1 MKGYQRMVDLWNQ
14 YAEDHPG
21 ASPYDLKSLKD
32 FVKDIAFGIDG
43 VEDNSNPAEGT
54 VMVYWKQFMAG
65 WRRENDAI
73 PKNTTLSFIKYEL
86 PEILKTEGKE
96 IVKNKRPRRFGTQNH
111 FLHLGRQLWGNDWV
125 VYDKPATRVYDWADL
140 LAIVCSSARV
150 GEYIE
155 STCRA
160 GSGRGLY
167 YRNVTFGVF
176 LNEHG
181 NAEFAVQLVR
191 DAKGMTD
198 APDKRPEHSLYEGLG
213 PMPLICNPM
222 LPILA
227 ILIATKAFKDYE
239 TIEDLLDIQPSEGEM
254 IHLQWKESVLDLPFF
269 KSMSA
274 RGTPGKIETATAF
287 SKRLRLLGFR
297 AGYPRPP
304 TIHDFRAEGL
314 YWIDKL
320 YTVAQRMKH
329 AGQKDPNTYNNHY
342 QPNNSGT
349 DGQGSYF
356 GLDVRSIANDLFRGL
371 TLARNPQLLQSL
383 PAEKQEEFQ
392 NSSEFSKIENELAAL
407 RGRRDTDSIT
417 RRRNLYAE
425 RRRLTEKE
433 VRKYQ
438 KAQTL
443 HPSREDRSLQ
453 CYHRCIFD
461 RVRFLMPE
469 RDRLASTLFD
479 THALRSPTGLSA
491 LRDMVA
497 LCEKDAEV
505 EFRPGLEP
513 GKCHC

>member
-1 MKGYQRMVDLWNQ
+1 MPRKKSAKEFFRRGKEKGSENCTEGIDGSIVHKKPTDKVLGEYRRMRDLWNQ
-14 YAEDHPG
+14 YVEDHPDT
-21 ASPYDLKSLKD
+21 SPYHLRSLKD
-32 FVKDIAFGIDG
+32 FVKDIVFGIDG
-43 VEDNSNPAEGT
+43 AEDDPDPAQGT

-73 PKNTTLSFIKYEL
+73 PRNTTLSV
-86 PEILKTEGKE
+86 TN
-96 IVKNKRPRRFGTQNH
+96 NKRPRRFGTKNH
-111 FLHLGRQLWGNDWV
+111 FVHLGRQLWGNDWV
-125 VYDKPATRVYDWADL
+125 VYDNPATRVYDWADFL
-140 LAIVCSSARV
+140 SIVCSSARI

-167 YRNVTFGVF
+167 YKVNVTFGVF
-176 LNEHG
+176 LNEHK

-191 DAKGMTD
+191 DAKGMTN

-227 ILIATKAFKDYE
+227 ILIATKAFRDYE
-239 TIEDLLDIQPSEGEM
+239 TIEDLLDIQPSEREM
-254 IHLQWKESVLDLPFF
+254 VHLQWKESVCDLPFF

-274 RGTPGKIETATAF
+274 RGAPRKIETATAF
-287 SKRLRLLGFR
+287 SKRLKLLGFR

-304 TIHDFRAEGL
+304 KFMTSEPRDSIGL
-314 YWIDKL
+314 L
-320 YTVAQRMKH
+320 YTLAQRMKH

-356 GLDVRSIANDLFRGL
+356 GTEVRSIANDLFRGL
-371 TLARNPQLLQSL
+371 TIARNPQLWQSL

-392 NSSEFSKIENELAAL
+392 NSPREGACSPAGTAGSGL
-407 RGRRDTDSIT
+407 
-417 RRRNLYAE
+417 NL
-425 RRRLTEKE
+425 TF
-433 VRKYQ
+433 
-438 KAQTL
+438 
-443 HPSREDRSLQ
+443 PP
-453 CYHRCIFD
+453 CYHRSIFD
-461 RVRFLMPE
+461 RVRFLMLE
-469 RDRLASTLFD
+469 RDRLASTLFE
-479 THALRSPTGLSA
+479 TATLRSLTGLSA
-491 LRDMVA
+491 LCDMVA

-513 GKCHC
+513 GKCCCSNLVP